1 MLLNLRKPALGD
13 PSLCAVVPVGI
24 SAEPVADVLDTN
36 PSVDIT
42 VTCQDV
48 PLYILVSLL
57 VVLKYQ
63 SPAVTASPLLSTV
76 GLDDCAPR

>member
-1 MLLNLRKPALGD
+1 MA
-13 PSLCAVVPVGI
+13 AVVAAVPN
-24 SAEPVADVLDTN
+24 PRLVLDVPAFATSDKLLAEVSN
-36 PSVDIT
+36 PAVDTT
-42 VTCQDV
+42 VTCQDD